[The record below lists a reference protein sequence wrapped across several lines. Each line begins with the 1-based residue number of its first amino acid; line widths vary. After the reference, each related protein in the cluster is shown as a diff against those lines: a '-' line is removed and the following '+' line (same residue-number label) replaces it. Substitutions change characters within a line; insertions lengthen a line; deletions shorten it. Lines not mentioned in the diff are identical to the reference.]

1 VSLVNS
7 GFSASGALILG
18 NGVDSGVGVTSG
30 CDSGIGV
37 IISGAGDSIISG
49 SVGGK
54 LEDGA
59 TGASGAGTLPA
70 RRLKNPPNLGFV
82 G

>member
-1 VSLVNS
+1 MSLVNS
-7 GFSASGALILG
+7 GFSALGALILG
-18 NGVDSGVGVTSG
+18 NGVDSGVGVNSG
-30 CDSGIGV
+30 CG
-37 IISGAGDSIISG
+37 SGAGDSIISG

-54 LEDGA
+54 LGGVS
-59 TGASGAGTLPA
+59 TGASGAGALPA

>member
-7 GFSASGALILG
+7 GFSAWGALILG

-30 CDSGIGV
+30 CGS
-37 IISGAGDSIISG
+37 SAGDLMISG
-49 SVGGK
+49 SADGK